1 MAENGFLQAAWFL
14 LIVVLLVGYAILDGF
29 DLGVGMQHLTTA
41 RTDDERRI
49 LMNSIGPVWDGNEV
63 WLITAGGALFAA
75 FPKVY
80 ATVFSGFYLAL
91 MLVLAALILRAVS
104 LEFRSKERGR
114 AWRTTWD
121 VAFCVGSLLPAVLF
135 GVAIG
140 NLMRGVP
147 LDGQG
152 DYAGTFTGLLSPFAL
167 CVGLLSAA
175 MFLMQGSTWLLTKTE
190 GSVRDRARRTANLGM
205 AATLVL
211 WVVVTAWSRSEA
223 PALWDGFR
231 FIPAWL
237 APLAVVA
244 TLLAFPVLVRRG
256 RVVAAFAASSAAIAA
271 LVATLGIGLWPNLV
285 PARDQG
291 VSLAVSTT
299 ASSDLTLTVMLI
311 ITVVGFPFVLAY
323 TAWIYRTFRG
333 PVHLDEH
340 SY

>member
-1 MAENGFLQAAWFL
+1 MAENGFLQAAWFV
-14 LIVVLLVGYAILDGF
+14 LIGVLLVGYAILDGF

-121 VAFCVGSLLPAVLF
+121 IAFCIGSLLPAVLF

-167 CVGLLSAA
+167 AVGLLSAA
-175 MFLMQGSTWLLTKTE
+175 MFLMQGSAWLLMKTE
-190 GSVRDRARRTANLGM
+190 GEVRDRARRTANIGI

-211 WVVVTAWSRSEA
+211 WVVVTAWSRAEA
-223 PALWDGFR
+223 PALWDGFG

-237 APLAVVA
+237 APLALVVA
-244 TLLAFPVLVRRG
+244 LLAFPVLVRRG
-256 RVVAAFAASSAAIAA
+256 RSVAAFAASSAAIAA
-271 LVATLGIGLWPNLV
+271 VVATLGISLWPNLV

-311 ITVVGFPFVLAY
+311 IAVVGFPFVLAY
-323 TAWIYRTFRG
+323 TAWVYRTFRG
-333 PVHLDEH
+333 PVRLDEH

>member
-1 MAENGFLQAAWFL
+1 
-14 LIVVLLVGYAILDGF
+14 VGYAILDGF

-41 RTDDERRI
+41 RTDEERRI

-114 AWRTTWD
+114 RWRATWD
-121 VAFCVGSLLPAVLF
+121 LAFFVGSVLPAVLF

-140 NLMRGVP
+140 NIMRGVP

-152 DYAGTFTGLLSPFAL
+152 DYAGTFVGLLSPFAL
-167 CVGLLSAA
+167 AVGLLSAA
-175 MFLMQGSTWLLTKTE
+175 MFLMQGAAWLLLKTE
-190 GSVRDRARRTANLGM
+190 GALQVRARRTALVGQV
-205 AATLVL
+205 ATLVL
-211 WVVVTAWSRSEA
+211 WVVVTIWSRAEA
-223 PALWDGFR
+223 PARWDQFGL
-231 FIPAWL
+231 IPAWL
-237 APLAVVA
+237 APVIAVLALV
-244 TLLAFPVLVRRG
+244 AFPVLVRRG
-256 RVVAAFAASSAAIAA
+256 QAASAFAASSAAIAA
-271 LVATLGIGLWPNLV
+271 MIATLGIGLWPNLL

-291 VSLAVSTT
+291 ASLTVPLT
-299 ASSDLTLTVMLI
+299 ASSDLALTVMLI
-311 ITVVGFPFVLAY
+311 IALLGLPFVLAY
-323 TAWIYRTFRG
+323 TFWVYRMFRG
-333 PVHLDEH
+333 PVRLDEH